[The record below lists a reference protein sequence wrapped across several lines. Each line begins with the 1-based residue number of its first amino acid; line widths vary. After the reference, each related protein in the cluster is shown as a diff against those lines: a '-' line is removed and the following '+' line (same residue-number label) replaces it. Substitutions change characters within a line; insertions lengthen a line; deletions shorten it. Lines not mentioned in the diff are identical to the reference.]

1 MLSAILQQTLIIST
15 FVIGMMMIIEYINI
29 QTRGIWSSKLQ
40 KYPWMQIIIG
50 SLMGII
56 PGCLGTYTIV
66 SLYIH
71 RVIAFPALIA
81 TFIATSGDEAFL
93 MFSMIPKTAIQLTII
108 LFVTAVIS
116 GFLVQLLVK
125 NKYVGLKNEVVLP
138 LHEQSV
144 DCCYYHPRLI
154 LSNLKN
160 ISFTRALLL
169 TGTIFVLIVMISG
182 IFDGS
187 HHLNNLMGGIEIGH
201 DGDFGH
207 ENCGHDHHE
216 HHEGEADWIRYS
228 LITIFGI
235 ILFIVLTAKEHFL
248 DEHLWKHIIKK
259 HFLKIF
265 LWTFGVILAITII
278 NQYVNVEHWITN
290 NVWLVLLIAILIGI
304 IPESGPHFVF
314 VILFAQ
320 GALPIS
326 ILLASSIVQD
336 GHGSLPLLAESPK
349 GFFAAKIVNIIIG
362 LIVGGIGILAGF

>member
-1 MLSAILQQTLIIST
+1 MLSAILQQTLIITT
-15 FVIGMMMIIEYINI
+15 FVMGMMMIIEYINI
-29 QTRGIWSSKLQ
+29 QTKGIWSAKLQ
-40 KYPWMQIIIG
+40 KSTWLQIIIG

-71 RVIAFPALIA
+71 RVITFPALIA

-93 MFSMIPKTAIQLTII
+93 MFSMIPKTAIQLTAI
-108 LFVTAVIS
+108 LFVIAVIS
-116 GFLVQLLVK
+116 GFIVQLVVK
-125 NKYVGLKNEVVLP
+125 NKFVGLKNDVVLP

-144 DCCYYHPRLI
+144 DCCYYHPKLI
-154 LSNLKN
+154 ISNLKN

-169 TGTIFVLIVMISG
+169 TGTIGILIVMISG

-187 HHLNNLMGGIEIGH
+187 HHLNTLMGGVEIGH
-201 DGDFGH
+201 DGCEHDHGH
-207 ENCGHDHHE
+207 AHDHHD
-216 HHEGEADWIRYS
+216 GESDWIRYS
-228 LITIFGI
+228 LITIFSV

-248 DEHLWKHIIKK
+248 DEHLWRHIIKK

-278 NQYVNVEHWITN
+278 NQYVNVEHWILS

-304 IPESGPHFVF
+304 IPESGPHFIF

-320 GALPIS
+320 GVLPLS

-349 GFFAAKIVNIIIG
+349 GFIAAKAVNIVVG
-362 LIVGGIGILAGF
+362 LIVGSIGILAGF